1 MDQSTIKGKICG
13 SLLGVVVGD
22 LLGEQVE
29 HNTSPGIVKEFR
41 KGARYTDDT
50 EMTLITLQHL
60 NTFKDIKPTTLSI
73 EYAAN
78 ADYSRKYGGNSSK
91 TMRRISC
98 DPETW
103 DKAYLDYLPYGSW
116 GNGCLMRISPI
127 ALFNLKSDE
136 QTLLKN
142 IKDCLISTHNSDE
155 SISCSLQYC
164 LLIKNLF
171 FAKPGKLKYIKLLNE
186 MIRKNFNQRLTD
198 KLILIHQQMIE
209 NDIVDTYEK
218 LFEFINKDLC
228 TDKIRSSDTL
238 ALVIAMLM
246 FNFKYEKWS
255 PTELLIITVSLGGD
269 TDTNAAIIGS
279 LIGALY
285 GIKWITVPWFRNIED
300 KDTILEKIN
309 TFEDIVQKKFE
320 SN

>member
-1 MDQSTIKGKICG
+1 
-13 SLLGVVVGD
+13 
-22 LLGEQVE
+22 
-29 HNTSPGIVKEFR
+29 
-41 KGARYTDDT
+41 
-50 EMTLITLQHL
+50 
-60 NTFKDIKPTTLSI
+60 
-73 EYAAN
+73 
-78 ADYSRKYGGNSSK
+78 
-91 TMRRISC
+91 
-98 DPETW
+98 
-103 DKAYLDYLPYGSW
+103 
-116 GNGCLMRISPI
+116 
-127 ALFNLKSDE
+127 
-136 QTLLKN
+136 
-142 IKDCLISTHNSDE
+142 
-155 SISCSLQYC
+155 
-164 LLIKNLF
+164 
-171 FAKPGKLKYIKLLNE
+171 